1 MSHLSFG
8 YLASTMGKYLPLNV
22 LRSAAG
28 YYIGTA
34 DECGPVS
41 RESVEYFRSEKS
53 ATEALKTGSW
63 KQRLNP

>member
-1 MSHLSFG
+1 
-8 YLASTMGKYLPLNV
+8 MGKYLPLNV

-53 ATEALKTGSW
+53 ATEALKTGGW